1 MITIIDYGMGNLR
14 SVAKAFEKIGAQVRV
29 SSSVEDLRNAD
40 RIVLPGQGAFGDGM
54 KNLKTLGLIEP
65 LYEEVMKKK
74 KPFLGICLGLQM
86 LARES
91 SEGGIHKGLGFL
103 QATVRR
109 FQIDENSFKVPHMGW
124 DDVIPKSNGILFKGI
139 GEKPNFYFIHSYHMV
154 CDDSDVVAAT
164 CDYGEVFTA
173 AVEHDNI
180 FGTQFHPEKS
190 QKNGLQL
197 LTNFIQC

>member
-14 SVAKAFEKIGAQVRV
+14 SVAKAFEKIGARVRV
-29 SSSVEDLRNAD
+29 SGSVEDLRNAD

-54 KNLKTLGLIEP
+54 KNLETLGLVEP
-65 LYEEVMKKK
+65 LYEEVMEKK

-91 SEGGIHKGLGFL
+91 SEGGQCKGLGFL

-109 FQIDENSFKVPHMGW
+109 FQIDENLFKVPHMGW
-124 DDVIPKSNGILFKGI
+124 DDVTPKSNGTLFKGV
-139 GEKPNFYFIHSYHMV
+139 GERPNFYFIHSYHMV
-154 CDDSDVVAAT
+154 CDDPDVVAAT

-173 AVEHDNI
+173 AVESDNI

-197 LTNFIQC
+197 LSNFIQC

>member
-14 SVAKAFEKIGAQVRV
+14 SVAKAFEKIGARVRV
-29 SSSVEDLRNAD
+29 SGSVEDLRNAD

-54 KNLKTLGLIEP
+54 KNLETLGLIEP
-65 LYEEVMKKK
+65 LYEEVAKKK

-91 SEGGIHKGLGFL
+91 SEGGLHKGLGFL

-124 DDVIPKSNGILFKGI
+124 DDVIPKSNSMLFKGI
-139 GEKPNFYFIHSYHMV
+139 GENPNFYFIHSYHVV
-154 CDDSDVVAAT
+154 CDNTDIVVAT

-173 AVEHDNI
+173 AVESDNI